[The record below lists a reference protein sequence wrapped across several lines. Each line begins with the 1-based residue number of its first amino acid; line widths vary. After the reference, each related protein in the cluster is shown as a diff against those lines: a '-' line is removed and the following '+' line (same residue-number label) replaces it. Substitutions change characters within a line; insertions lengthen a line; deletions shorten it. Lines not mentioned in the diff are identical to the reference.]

1 MPCVWPVRWVM
12 FDQAGLP
19 FSVWTMSPNHSTI
32 HVLRPGLFTT
42 IQDLG
47 RRGYQR
53 FGVSVS
59 GAMDPWALTVGNRL
73 VSNPTAPPAWKLRCK
88 ALNSS
93 SSNSLSIAITG
104 ADLHDT
110 RWPRTPHV
118 DRRDHAGRKPI
129 AVRRPQARA
138 PAPTWR

>member
-1 MPCVWPVRWVM
+1 MRLARAVRVM

-19 FSVWTMSPNHSTI
+19 VLRVTMSPNHSTI

-42 IQDLG
+42 IPDLG

-73 VSNPTAPPAWKLRCK
+73 VSNPDRAAAWKLRCK

-93 SSNSLSIAITG
+93 SSTVCPSRSQEPTS
-104 ADLHDT
+104 H
-110 RWPRTPHV
+110 R
-118 DRRDHAGRKPI
+118 HAMATHSPCGPS
-129 AVRRPQARA
+129 
-138 PAPTWR
+138 